1 MLERNLDIIYNK
13 KYLVIVPKACE
24 DLLDAFEYSFGNTIL
39 MNNNIDGI
47 NFMIDF
53 INSNNFE
60 QLIFVD
66 YLLEYETIIKS
77 LNRKHEIKI
86 IFTKKLGALSDSYL
100 SYLFYG
106 VYNLYTKYNFSKL
119 AFLDKALY
127 DIMKKNHKN
136 VAYIN
141 LDIAKAK
148 KVPEKY
154 DKEMIGILND
164 QHSPLHSFYNELS
177 AIKLTNHYKV
187 KLAKPNKITRNFL
200 KLFRIKHKITSKNN
214 LHLENAVNL
223 YVNFSNDIETT
234 ILKSF
239 DSNTPCILGNTNI
252 FDDYKYLKENLV
264 LKSDDNVNEIA
275 EKIKLVSENRDKI
288 LEEYN
293 SFRKSYTEK
302 SKKTIEEFLERKI
315 MPKAKKESKQPLLS
329 IIVPVYN
336 TEQYL
341 RNCLNSILD
350 AGIED
355 MEILIINDGSTDNS
369 EKIIL
374 KYQKNFPKIIRYI
387 KQKNHGLGSVRNLGL
402 KEARGKYIASV
413 DSDDTI
419 NIEFLDSALE
429 YLEHDVDIVVYDWL
443 TITNTEKYKTDAS
456 DYIFNNDSWNRY
468 EALLYTTIMPSA
480 CNKIVKKELFKDLD
494 IKYIEDKFE
503 DLSTTPFVLLKA
515 ETIKYINRP
524 YYEYYIRSGSI
535 MRTKPGYSMIDVI
548 KLVDERL
555 KKYNEYINVNI
566 EDFKYYTYSW
576 RIEEY
581 VLNQLYT
588 IDEEEIAE
596 FTKYLNKNFKTI
608 MLDVFNG
615 NKYQEMLEKLPKEYK
630 EYIDKRNK
638 AIKAN
643 RLAKFIKDA
652 REKNEYYTITPA
664 IIYYGLKDK

>member
-1 MLERNLDIIYNK
+1 
-13 KYLVIVPKACE
+13 
-24 DLLDAFEYSFGNTIL
+24 
-39 MNNNIDGI
+39 
-47 NFMIDF
+47 
-53 INSNNFE
+53 
-60 QLIFVD
+60 
-66 YLLEYETIIKS
+66 
-77 LNRKHEIKI
+77 
-86 IFTKKLGALSDSYL
+86 
-100 SYLFYG
+100 
-106 VYNLYTKYNFSKL
+106 
-119 AFLDKALY
+119 
-127 DIMKKNHKN
+127 MKKNHDN
-136 VAYIN
+136 VTYIN

-664 IIYYGLKDK
+664 IIYYGLKDE

>member
-1 MLERNLDIIYNK
+1 M
-13 KYLVIVPKACE
+13 
-24 DLLDAFEYSFGNTIL
+24 
-39 MNNNIDGI
+39 
-47 NFMIDF
+47 
-53 INSNNFE
+53 
-60 QLIFVD
+60 
-66 YLLEYETIIKS
+66 
-77 LNRKHEIKI
+77 
-86 IFTKKLGALSDSYL
+86 
-100 SYLFYG
+100 
-106 VYNLYTKYNFSKL
+106 
-119 AFLDKALY
+119 
-127 DIMKKNHKN
+127 
-136 VAYIN
+136 
-141 LDIAKAK
+141 
-148 KVPEKY
+148 
-154 DKEMIGILND
+154 
-164 QHSPLHSFYNELS
+164 
-177 AIKLTNHYKV
+177 
-187 KLAKPNKITRNFL
+187 
-200 KLFRIKHKITSKNN
+200 
-214 LHLENAVNL
+214 
-223 YVNFSNDIETT
+223 
-234 ILKSF
+234 
-239 DSNTPCILGNTNI
+239 
-252 FDDYKYLKENLV
+252 
-264 LKSDDNVNEIA
+264 
-275 EKIKLVSENRDKI
+275 
-288 LEEYN
+288 
-293 SFRKSYTEK
+293 
-302 SKKTIEEFLERKI
+302 
-315 MPKAKKESKQPLLS
+315 
-329 IIVPVYN
+329 
-336 TEQYL
+336 
-341 RNCLNSILD
+341 
-350 AGIED
+350 
-355 MEILIINDGSTDNS
+355 
-369 EKIIL
+369 
-374 KYQKNFPKIIRYI
+374 
-387 KQKNHGLGSVRNLGL
+387 
-402 KEARGKYIASV
+402 
-413 DSDDTI
+413 
-419 NIEFLDSALE
+419 
-429 YLEHDVDIVVYDWL
+429 EHDVDIVVYDWL